1 MADELSSPPGRV
13 VARLARQLELA
24 VATADLTLSQYRVL
38 GILGDGR
45 EAASAL
51 AYKLAVSRPSITGVI
66 DGLVAR
72 GLVTRDHDALDRRR
86 IGLDLT
92 VEGKRLMALADDE
105 VDRRLGE
112 IAAFAAGGE
121 EQAYAGLDA
130 WQVALDGFLAH
141 RLCTR
146 QNAAAAAADADAR
159 AGVAT

>member
-1 MADELSSPPGRV
+1 MADELSLPPGRV
-13 VARLARQLELA
+13 VARLARQLEVALA
-24 VATADLTLSQYRVL
+24 TVDLTLSQYRVL

-72 GLVTRDHDALDRRR
+72 DLVTRDHDALDRRR

-92 VEGKRLMALADDE
+92 DEGKRLMALADAE

-112 IAAFAAGGE
+112 IAAFAPGGG

-130 WQVALDGFLAH
+130 WRVGLDGFLAECMCA
-141 RLCTR
+141 RR
-146 QNAAAAAADADAR
+146 NAADAAR
-159 AGVAT
+159 AGVAP